1 LANGLC
7 PCHYTGSWQTE
18 GAGVE
23 WCRRRSLA
31 VKKKLSLY
39 LRWTFFSALCGLLAG
54 LAASIFLFSLDWAT
68 RYRIDHPVIIWALP
82 FAGLLVGG
90 IYFHFGK
97 DVAAGNNLIL
107 DEIHD
112 PKKIVPFHMAPFILF
127 GTIITH
133 LFGGSAGREGT
144 AVQMGASL
152 SDQLAHIFKIE
163 PEERKI
169 LLTAGAGAGFG
180 AAIGAPW
187 AGVIFGMEVLNV
199 GRLRLFGWFE
209 CLIASFVA
217 FFIAVLLHAPHSVY
231 PLVEIPPVQLPTL
244 VWVAVAGAI
253 FGLTARAF
261 SISTHL
267 VERSVNSW
275 ISYPPLKPFLGG
287 LLVAC
292 LFYLEGSYRYAGLG
306 ISNIQEALQTQA
318 YFHEP
323 IFKSIFTS
331 LTIGTGFKGGEFIP
345 LVFIGTTLGS
355 ALSVIIPVSLGLLA
369 ALGFAAVFGG
379 AANTPIACTLMAME
393 IFGARIGP
401 FALVACFASYYLSGH
416 QGIYKSQRIHQTKHE
431 RLLSRLRWLGELP
444 KRF

>member
-1 LANGLC
+1 MAIHKKHI
-7 PCHYTGSWQTE
+7 HYI
-18 GAGVE
+18 
-23 WCRRRSLA
+23 
-31 VKKKLSLY
+31 
-39 LRWTFFSALCGLLAG
+39 RWTLLSILCGVLAG
-54 LAASIFLFSLDWAT
+54 LAAAVFLISLDWAT
-68 RYRIDHPVIIWALP
+68 RYRTEHSILIWALP
-82 FAGLLVGG
+82 LAGLLIGSV
-90 IYFHFGK
+90 YHYFGK
-97 DVAAGNNLIL
+97 DIAAGSNLIL

-112 PKKIVPFHMAPFILF
+112 PAKVLSYRMAPFILL

-152 SDQLAHIFKIE
+152 SDQLTRIFKIE

-199 GRLRLFGWFE
+199 GRLRLFAWFE
-209 CLIASFVA
+209 CLVASFVA
-217 FFIAVLLHAPHSVY
+217 FFTAVLCKAPHSAY
-231 PLVEIPPVQLPTL
+231 PIVEVPSLELRVLFF
-244 VWVAVAGAI
+244 VAIAGII
-253 FGLTARAF
+253 FGLAARAF
-261 SISTHL
+261 SISTHFVESL
-267 VERSVNSW
+267 VNRW

-287 LLVAC
+287 LLIVS
-292 LFYLEGSYRYAGLG
+292 LFYLEGSFRYAGLG
-306 ISNIQEALQTQA
+306 IEYIQEALTNQA
-318 YFHEP
+318 TFREP
-323 IFKSIFTS
+323 ILKSIFTS

-355 ALSVIIPVSLGLLA
+355 ALSFILPVSFALLA

-401 FALVACFASYYLSGH
+401 FALVACFVSYHFSGH
-416 QGIYKSQRIHQTKHE
+416 HGIYRAQRIHMKKHK
-431 RLLSRLRWLGELP
+431 RLMWWLGWLGELP
-444 KRF
+444 RRFLNGDRNKS